1 VERVVRAQA
10 DPPAAGTQVRVES
23 HRQAG
28 RFFFSIIQANQT
40 ALVVLSSFLFAAAA
54 VGVVNS
60 MLMSVHER
68 TREIGTVRALGM
80 RRGVVVRM
88 FVAEG
93 LMLGLLSAAAGVAL
107 GAALVLY
114 LGARGIAMDTITL
127 AWLAGGDRLWP
138 VLRLAS
144 VGRASLAIALLSTLA
159 ALYPAFVA
167 SRLEPREA
175 LHHV

>member
-1 VERVVRAQA
+1 
-10 DPPAAGTQVRVES
+10 
-23 HRQAG
+23 
-28 RFFFSIIQANQT
+28 
-40 ALVVLSSFLFAAAA
+40 
-54 VGVVNS
+54 VNS

-93 LMLGLLSAAAGVAL
+93 LVLGLLAAASGLLV
-107 GAALVLY
+107 GASIVLY
-114 LGARGIAMDTITL
+114 LGARGIAMDTLTL

-138 VLRLAS
+138 VLRAAS
-144 VGRASLAIALLSTLA
+144 MGRAALAIALLSTLA
-159 ALYPAFVA
+159 ALYPARVA